1 MQWLQ
6 GKKTYVIASLMV
18 AVSLTQLLSGDI
30 GLAEFAA
37 SEHLNTL
44 LEGVGLATLRAGVS
58 KDKRH

>member
-6 GKKTYVIASLMV
+6 GRKTYVIASLMV
-18 AVSLTQLLSGDI
+18 AASLIHLISGDI

-58 KDKRH
+58 KSKHY